1 MRRIN
6 LMLLGILVCT
16 LALFAHA
23 APTTKP
29 SSPTTKPAGMRLFAP
44 YSKMNSLTDDEKEKI
59 HEIHRK
65 YLDDLRDLERKQTD
79 EIAALLTEDQKKE
92 LREIEDKTAAD
103 NKARAGAKKD
113 AAMSDGEK

>member
-16 LALFAHA
+16 VALFVHA

-29 SSPTTKPAGMRLFAP
+29 SSPTAKPSMRLFSP
-44 YSKMNSLTDDEKEKI
+44 YSKMATLSDDEKEKI

-65 YLDDLRDLERKQTD
+65 YLDDLHDLERKQTD

-92 LREIEDKTAAD
+92 LREIEDKISAD
-103 NKARAGAKKD
+103 AKARAGSKTPMANEGD
-113 AAMSDGEK
+113 H